1 MILKTVLLSTN
12 TIVESGFNNLPIRR
26 VSYPI
31 GDSIEVCNKRTGE
44 PYYISGQSKRERTII
59 YINIMSIL
67 KSIFG
72 GRKSAG
78 QNNQESNQETAMSEN
93 KSQET
98 AVENNQPTSSSPEL
112 EQEITSPESLDQSQE
127 SSDPK
132 ETHDKTQE
140 PQEEKAPDVQEEK
153 APEGGKVQVHNL
165 IIVDESG
172 SMSGLREV
180 TLSGINETIGTIRNA
195 QKEYADTQ
203 EHYLTLVTFDDRGRG
218 RDDVRTIINTA
229 PIESVAEFTDYHP
242 SGSTPLYDALGHSLT
257 SLRGKIQG
265 VERATAIVTVL
276 TDGLENASIEWTA
289 RQVRQLIEQL
299 KEEGWTFSYMGSAH
313 DVKEVTDLLSIENVM
328 EFRHDMMG
336 AQSTWGRDR
345 SSRMA
350 YYRKLYEGNRLY
362 LSMSEF
368 KENLKKYNMEYIS
381 NRVTPNNIQ
390 TLEPNEVFVFGSNPQ
405 GNHAGGAARFA
416 VEHFGAQMGVGEGIQ
431 GQSYAIPT
439 TERLQMEDAIMRFC
453 YYAHMHPEKK
463 FLVTQV
469 GCGIVGYAPE
479 DVAPLFKMAIEIEN
493 ICLPREFWEVFGLRF
508 MD

>member
-1 MILKTVLLSTN
+1 MSIISKL
-12 TIVESGFNNLPIRR
+12 F
-26 VSYPI
+26 
-31 GDSIEVCNKRTGE
+31 GD
-44 PYYISGQSKRERTII
+44 GQSAK
-59 YINIMSIL
+59 
-67 KSIFG
+67 
-72 GRKSAG
+72 
-78 QNNQESNQETAMSEN
+78 QNNQETNQESNKETAMSEN
-93 KSQET
+93 KNQESDM
-98 AVENNQPTSSSPEL
+98 ENNQ
-112 EQEITSPESLDQSQE
+112 QEKARDV
-127 SSDPK
+127 
-132 ETHDKTQE
+132 
-140 PQEEKAPDVQEEK
+140 QEEGTRQENNQQEKARDVQEEGTRQENNQQETAPDVQEEGTRQEK

-180 TLSGINETIGTIRNA
+180 TLSGINETISTIRNA

-203 EHYLTLVTFDDRGRG
+203 EHYLTLVTFDARGRG
-218 RDDVRTIINTA
+218 RDDVRTIINAA

-242 SGSTPLYDALGHSLT
+242 SGCTPLYDALGHSLT

-345 SSRMA
+345 SSKMA
-350 YYRKLYEGNRLY
+350 YYRKLDEGNRCC

-368 KENLKKYNMEYIS
+368 RENLKKYNMEYSS

-439 TERLQMEDAIMRFC
+439 TEGLQIMKDAIMRFC

-479 DVAPLFKMAIEIEN
+479 DVAPLFRMAIEIEN
-493 ICLPREFWEVFGLRF
+493 ICLPREFWEVLGLRF